1 MRGRYCC
8 KEQCPAE
15 IRVRFCYGKGKHQ
28 RGHYRRARTWTCRC
42 DQRHGF
48 RAGARHVRPA
58 IRKIEWAAGQGA
70 FVGKMAGK
78 IRYSGTM
85 ATKYISPRR
94 LRRSAR
100 SRGGSRT
107 MWPSLTS
114 NTARRPVPR
123 LGGGPTCWA
132 GSAKSRKNGPF
143 HASHPCGAA
152 RRKSPRWRRHAPFP
166 LAVS

>member
-28 RGHYRRARTWTCRC
+28 RGRYRRARTWHVVVSNGMVFELEPSMSDRLS
-42 DQRHGF
+42 
-48 RAGARHVRPA
+48 ARSSGRLG
-58 IRKIEWAAGQGA
+58 KGA

-78 IRYSGTM
+78 MRYSETM
-85 ATKYISPRR
+85 ATKCISPRR

-107 MWPSLTS
+107 MWPSLTP
-114 NTARRPVPR
+114 NTAGRPVPR
-123 LGGGPTCWA
+123 LGGGPACWA

-143 HASHPCGAA
+143 HASHPCGAV